1 MRSLNL
7 RRMTSF
13 ITREHT
19 LDINAIRSLYKA
31 EHEKHLL
38 LQPAWN
44 PQATRRMV
52 IANYWFREAL
62 MHFGVTMGVAVFFT
76 LPLYNSWLTLLASIL
91 LASLPALFSLTAFIY
106 FPSFFYEF
114 LPKLEV
120 ITGEQE
126 KLASQAEETKKCKR
140 TQFQAPTL
148 IIIHYVN
155 SKISNTP
162 LLPAN
167 DQSAGLLNKLYG
179 SDKDKLKQNLSR
191 LYKLPSLSAKER
203 AEFLKGVE
211 NAREYFKD
219 LQSTA
224 ASKVLEELELKLNRS
239 KFNAF

>member
-1 MRSLNL
+1 MRRMNL
-7 RRMTSF
+7 RRIVSF
-13 ITREHT
+13 ITRQHA
-19 LDINAIRSLYKA
+19 LDINTIRSLFIT
-31 EHEKHLL
+31 EHDKNLQ

-52 IANYWFREAL
+52 IADYWFREAL
-62 MHFGVTMGVAVFFT
+62 MHFGMIMGVAVVFT

-106 FPSFFYEF
+106 FPSFFYGF

-120 ITGEQE
+120 ILGEQE
-126 KLASQAEETKKCKR
+126 KLALQAEETKKCKR

-148 IIIHYVN
+148 IIIYYVH
-155 SKISNTP
+155 SKISSTP

-191 LYKLPSLSAKER
+191 LYRLSSLSARER
-203 AEFLKGVE
+203 VEMLKGI
-211 NAREYFKD
+211 NSARGFFESLNYPPAQKI
-219 LQSTA
+219 LN
-224 ASKVLEELELKLNRS
+224 VLELKINKS
-239 KFNAF
+239 